1 MLGSAPRFCPM
12 PPRRRLGCMRKTSP
26 LLRPPCPS
34 LEGLFAARP
43 RFSSDVGQCVKP
55 LHGVAQIHFSTTHVL
70 GPMHFCLVRCR
81 ERSFRNLRKDGP
93 FDAPNSRQKHQAP
106 APRTEAMNPGCV
118 NLVHA
123 HHLKVRNT
131 LRKVSGGDMNDPEK
145 GQSLPPRFDQPT
157 AGSMVW
163 KTA

>member
-1 MLGSAPRFCPM
+1 
-12 PPRRRLGCMRKTSP
+12 
-26 LLRPPCPS
+26 
-34 LEGLFAARP
+34 
-43 RFSSDVGQCVKP
+43 
-55 LHGVAQIHFSTTHVL
+55 
-70 GPMHFCLVRCR
+70 MHFYPVRRR
-81 ERSFRNLRKDGP
+81 ERSFRNLRMDRR
-93 FDAPNSRQKHQAP
+93 FEAPKSHQKHQAP

-131 LRKVSGGDMNDPEK
+131 LRKVSDGDMNDPEK
-145 GQSLPPRFDQPT
+145 GQSLPRRFDQPT